1 MTAYKLRNRRP
12 DGTSSPETTIVS
24 ARLTPAE
31 LAALDAQRR
40 PGETRTD
47 VVRRL
52 LVGTREA
59 PPSSTGSDS

>member
-1 MTAYKLRNRRP
+1 MSPLRNRRP

-24 ARLTPAE
+24 ARLNPTE

-52 LVGTREA
+52 LVGPR
-59 PPSSTGSDS
+59 